1 MNDTNNFAADFVD
14 ALWKELNEDSAQ
26 KELERIRDSFQKA
39 MQKQKAY
46 DYLEGNRYR
55 RFSAFARRVLIGS
68 IVLFA
73 GACVLVPLVG

>member
-14 ALWKELNEDSAQ
+14 AVWKELGEDSTQ
-26 KELERIRDSFQKA
+26 KELARIRDSFQKA

-46 DYLEGNRYR
+46 DYLERNRCR
-55 RFSAFARRVLIGS
+55 RFSAFVRRVLIGS

-73 GACVLVPLVG
+73 GACVLALLVG